1 MTRARLSIA
10 RGGQL
15 DGMPNR
21 LGARNGSTER
31 LRAAC
36 SGGCRIHSRSLGT
49 LAKRALRQNCP
60 RRRWRRPAGNL
71 DALFPQN
78 RYYGATSLIGA
89 FSNSLHGSP
98 RLDGYFGEVVRP
110 SGFAEFF
117 WRESIADAL
126 YAPARFPSVPPGP
139 SRARFVGSQYG
150 VERELSLSRQLA
162 LNMGHAAMIGPRR
175 TALQPD
181 TTQRHSRCTLQQAG
195 ASVTGFPRLDRART
209 GTPRG

>member
-1 MTRARLSIA
+1 MTSARLSIA

-15 DGMPNR
+15 DGMPIGSGLEMAVQRDSALLVVEVAVYIRARWERWQSELFGRNAQDDDGDGR
-21 LGARNGSTER
+21 LETF
-31 LRAAC
+31 
-36 SGGCRIHSRSLGT
+36 
-49 LAKRALRQNCP
+49 
-60 RRRWRRPAGNL
+60 

-89 FSNSLHGSP
+89 SSNSLHGSP

-126 YAPARFPSVPPGP
+126 YAPARFSVPPGP
-139 SRARFVGSQYG
+139 SRAHFVGSQYG

-162 LNMGHAAMIGPRR
+162 LNTMGHAAMIGPRR